1 MTMWL
6 SYTEVIVEV
15 NRQNMVYVEVL
26 LKLYVNTI
34 YYVYY
39 IVYCIVRLLIISF
52 NVVFGVLS
60 ENIFFSI
67 FRKSSLQM
75 LLNTSSEHQILRLLV
90 FTYISFSI
98 TFLRNIFIKYKLNYS
113 SALVTEW
120 VSLRVI
126 DIPQFS
132 MQLASCIITD
142 IITTNILNHFMH
154 YTIGS
159 NSMY

>member
-75 LLNTSSEHQILRLLV
+75 LLNTSSEH
-90 FTYISFSI
+90 
-98 TFLRNIFIKYKLNYS
+98 
-113 SALVTEW
+113 
-120 VSLRVI
+120 
-126 DIPQFS
+126 
-132 MQLASCIITD
+132 
-142 IITTNILNHFMH
+142 
-154 YTIGS
+154 
-159 NSMY
+159 